1 MSPVSQAPPRTGH
14 PLGRGS
20 TGVRL
25 PVPGTGR
32 APEGTVRGEP
42 ASNQTV
48 RACLAPHTLRADLA
62 PGTVRAAAASNQ
74 TVRACLA
81 PQTVRA
87 DLAPQTVG
95 ADPAPKTDRAH
106 QASKTTAADAAE
118 ETS

>member
-20 TGVRL
+20 AGVRL
-25 PVPGTGR
+25 PVPGAER
-32 APEGTVRGEP
+32 ASDE
-42 ASNQTV
+42 A
-48 RACLAPHTLRADLA
+48 
-62 PGTVRAAAASNQ
+62 
-74 TVRACLA
+74 
-81 PQTVRA
+81 VRA

-95 ADPAPKTDRAH
+95 ADPAPQTDRAH

>member
-14 PLGRGS
+14 PFGRGS

-25 PVPGTGR
+25 PVPGTDR
-32 APEGTVRGEP
+32 APDEAVRGELAPRTVRGDP

-48 RACLAPHTLRADLA
+48 RAY
-62 PGTVRAAAASNQ
+62 
-74 TVRACLA
+74 
-81 PQTVRA
+81 
-87 DLAPQTVG
+87 LAPQTVG